1 MKNRKWRLMPIFGT
15 SRNENTISKSQKY
28 CKVEPPI
35 ACEKASLLAY
45 GPYLYLFGGYGP
57 APEQFHN
64 YPVDPIFDLDPTS
77 SWGHAQGWNA
87 NVYRYCIETESWEW
101 IHCKGQHPS
110 ARCGKYVLY
119 RLIIM
124 V

>member
-1 MKNRKWRLMPIFGT
+1 MYNDNVELNERQERAQNISKLISNSDFRLDMKNRKWRLMPMFGT
-15 SRNENTISKSQKY
+15 SRNEFTISNSQKY

-77 SWGHAQGWNA
+77 S
-87 NVYRYCIETESWEW
+87 
-101 IHCKGQHPS
+101 
-110 ARCGKYVLY
+110 
-119 RLIIM
+119 
-124 V
+124 